1 MSEETIFNQETTS
14 EVNEI
19 PSNLISLPQEVEE
32 LVGEGRKYRS
42 AEDALKS
49 IPHAQAHIRKLEEEQ
64 QALKEELAKRKA
76 AEELLED
83 FVTNGNRQMEN
94 TPSAPI
100 DIEGVVNRVISQKQQ
115 QAVAQSN
122 QAQVVAAFNAKYGE
136 KGEEMFMQLAAE
148 TGTPVAMLNQI
159 AATSPKALL
168 KMAGFDSTPVP
179 PGKTTSSVNTEG
191 FTQAPTNLSAKIPKG
206 ASTKDLVSAWKNAGE
221 ISRSKF

>member
-76 AEELLED
+76 AEELLEEIKA
-83 FVTNGNRQMEN
+83 NGFKQE
-94 TPSAPI
+94 TSSTAPI
-100 DIEGVVNRVISQKQQ
+100 DIEGVVNKVISQKQQ